1 MADLT
6 YKQLQQAVTELGKN
20 VARASEAIRVKA
32 KQIDEEATDT
42 ARVAEMI
49 GAMSVDNATV
59 AETREL
65 AKITAGLSQAAIA
78 YATAGDNTTKAA
90 QAAHDQARTTHG
102 GIQEA
107 VSRSNVA
114 GIHDVNREWLRQE

>member
-6 YKQLQQAVTELGKN
+6 YKQLQKTVTDLAKDVTRG
-20 VARASEAIRVKA
+20 SEAIHAAAQR
-32 KQIDEEATDT
+32 IDGEAQDT

-49 GAMSVDNATV
+49 GGMGVDTATV

-65 AKITAGLSQAAIA
+65 SKITQGVSEAAIA
-78 YATAGDNTTKAA
+78 YASAGDNTAKAA
-90 QAAHDQARTTHG
+90 QAAHDQARASHG

-107 VSRSNVA
+107 YSRATVDISNLK
-114 GIHDVNREWLRQE
+114 REWLQQE